1 MSATSHSSQTLVID
15 SNIGLW
21 SVLPI
26 LQGNDVDAPRRV
38 LTWLKQGIRLAV
50 PEWWTVE
57 CVSGIRMSLYA
68 KRITTT
74 QADAA
79 IESLF
84 MIEVQTQP
92 IDLSLCR
99 AALNWASRLQQRRAY
114 DALYLALAE
123 RMQTEFWTADKRLA
137 NAAQQLG
144 VTWVHWIG
152 ES

>member
-1 MSATSHSSQTLVID
+1 
-15 SNIGLW
+15 
-21 SVLPI
+21 
-26 LQGNDVDAPRRV
+26 
-38 LTWLKQGIRLAV
+38 
-50 PEWWTVE
+50 
-57 CVSGIRMSLYA
+57 
-68 KRITTT
+68 
-74 QADAA
+74 
-79 IESLF
+79 